1 MSKLRWGVA
10 GLALLSVGVLVTPA
24 SAASR
29 SVFKARG
36 KELTA
41 VMTTCP
47 AHAPVGTH
55 CVTWLV
61 FASQFRLQQNGA
73 VQGVGTLNADEFEI
87 TITPSGF
94 DATHVAVGTGT
105 PTTLRIA
112 DDLSTGSVTGTLDVQ
127 CDPQASG
134 CVASTAAISL
144 QLTAN
149 APASFFR
156 NKSVSELDGC
166 RTLERS
172 NFRERTADGSAVIG
186 GASHTSSSDGPFP
199 STIGRSGSTTILRG
213 TCPTGP

>member
-1 MSKLRWGVA
+1 M
-10 GLALLSVGVLVTPA
+10 LSVGVLVTPA

-36 KELTA
+36 KELSA
-41 VMTTCP
+41 VVTTCP
-47 AHAPVGTH
+47 VHAPVGTH
-55 CVTWLV
+55 CVVWLV
-61 FASQFRLQQNGA
+61 FASQFRMQQNGA
-73 VQGVGTLNADEFEI
+73 VDRQGALNADKFEI

-94 DATHVAVGTGT
+94 DATHVAVGAGT

-112 DDLSTGSVTGTLDVQ
+112 DDLSTGSATGTLDVQ
-127 CDPQASG
+127 CDPQATG

-156 NKSVSELDGC
+156 SKSVSELDGC

-172 NFRERTADGSAVIG
+172 NFRQRTADGSAVIG
-186 GASHTSSSDGPFP
+186 GVSHTSSADGPFP
-199 STIGRSGSTTILRG
+199 STIGLSGSTTILRG
-213 TCPTGP
+213 TCSTGP

>member
-10 GLALLSVGVLVTPA
+10 GLAMLSVGVLAIPA

-36 KELTA
+36 KELSA
-41 VMTTCP
+41 VVTTCP
-47 AHAPVGTH
+47 AQAPVGTQ
-55 CVTWLV
+55 CVVWLV
-61 FASQFRLQQNGA
+61 FASQYRLQQNGA
-73 VQGVGTLNADEFEI
+73 VDRHGALSADKFDI

-105 PTTLRIA
+105 PSSLRIA
-112 DDLSTGSVTGTLDVQ
+112 DDLSTGSATGTLDVQ
-127 CDPQASG
+127 CDPQATG

-149 APASFFR
+149 APVSFFR
-156 NKSVSELDGC
+156 SKSVSELDGC
-166 RTLERS
+166 RTLDRS
-172 NFRERTADGSAVIG
+172 NFRQRTADGSAVIG
-186 GASHTSSSDGPFP
+186 GVSYTSSSNGPFP
-199 STIGRSGSTTILRG
+199 STIGLSGSTTIQRG